1 MISIERTGSDACST
15 IPLIKPHMKPPLSD
29 HFTGSIE
36 NPMSGG
42 GRKGEE
48 VMDGEGR
55 DAADVES
62 LVESFVGVT
71 SASREEAHFFLESHE
86 WQLDPAIESFF
97 EDQTPGVREANNAD
111 EEGEDDKEE
120 EGEGEEVDSDDEDYV
135 PSENE
140 DAGNTAVARPS
151 MAVSVS
157 GSGSRGKEKAGKPSR
172 RSAVTTFSD
181 LKRKADSE
189 SDSDDTD
196 SDEDQDYYAGGEKR

>member
-1 MISIERTGSDACST
+1 MQYN
-15 IPLIKPHMKPPLSD
+15 PPIKHHMKQPFPD
-29 HFTGSIE
+29 HFPSSIE

-48 VMDGEGR
+48 VMNGAGQAGS

-86 WQLDPAIESFF
+86 WQLNTAIESFF
-97 EDQTPGVREANNAD
+97 EDQPPGGREANNVE
-111 EEGEDDKEE
+111 EEGEDDEE
-120 EGEGEEVDSDDEDYV
+120 EEREGKEVDSDDEDYV

-140 DAGNTAVARPS
+140 DAGNTSVARPS
-151 MAVSVS
+151 MSVRVS
-157 GSGSRGKEKAGKPSR
+157 GSGSRGKEKSEKPSR
-172 RSAVTTFSD
+172 RSAITTFSD
-181 LKRKADSE
+181 LKRKAESE